1 MGWSSLAADGEVLA
15 AKKLLEYG
23 FQRLQGAQLLPLV
36 LHGTVAH
43 PEHYVFAHGPYP
55 ILWFYTALYYV
66 FGFAGVCVV
75 LYLLKYA
82 ALVLCFLVLDRCFS
96 RSSAFWAS
104 VLYALAPLSI
114 LFEGD
119 SNAPILSAIF
129 WPIGVALI
137 VFRFHRKERPGLGDV
152 LLAGATTFLAGQTC
166 YFAFT
171 IVPSLA
177 VINSRVTSLRPRAI
191 RAVAT
196 DPVSLAFL
204 AGGVLSLLVWL
215 GQVALY
221 EGGLSPLIHYS
232 LTKAGASVTAVQR
245 LYVMGLVPLRI
256 GFFVGLALTFA
267 SLLGCLYLAKG
278 TGLDGKKPVLGAVL
292 YFLGFG
298 AMVVAAPSAFVQEN
312 MYYAYLI
319 FPGAVMAAMLFD
331 KVGHRLRNLVLML
344 GALSLVLA
352 LVYTSVPLAGS
363 PMSRYMGQVFAAH
376 SKKTDFIFT
385 NLKPFS
391 PPYKASDIG
400 GGDSTRA
407 FADRFITFGVSEP
420 GQLCVAKDLVDE
432 STGFQYWRMR
442 SLPIGPSLEAELAS
456 RGKLVKT
463 VAVTFP
469 DRRETLL
476 EKLRSFVWFSVMK
489 KGKRLD
495 QSRGDVSSDFIDIYQ
510 IELSA
515 ENLRPGRAK

>member
-1 MGWSSLAADGEVLA
+1 
-15 AKKLLEYG
+15 
-23 FQRLQGAQLLPLV
+23 
-36 LHGTVAH
+36 
-43 PEHYVFAHGPYP
+43 
-55 ILWFYTALYYV
+55 
-66 FGFAGVCVV
+66 
-75 LYLLKYA
+75 
-82 ALVLCFLVLDRCFS
+82 
-96 RSSAFWAS
+96 
-104 VLYALAPLSI
+104 
-114 LFEGD
+114 
-119 SNAPILSAIF
+119 
-129 WPIGVALI
+129 
-137 VFRFHRKERPGLGDV
+137 
-152 LLAGATTFLAGQTC
+152 
-166 YFAFT
+166 
-171 IVPSLA
+171 
-177 VINSRVTSLRPRAI
+177 
-191 RAVAT
+191 
-196 DPVSLAFL
+196 
-204 AGGVLSLLVWL
+204 
-215 GQVALY
+215 
-221 EGGLSPLIHYS
+221 
-232 LTKAGASVTAVQR
+232 
-245 LYVMGLVPLRI
+245 
-256 GFFVGLALTFA
+256 
-267 SLLGCLYLAKG
+267 
-278 TGLDGKKPVLGAVL
+278 
-292 YFLGFG
+292 
-298 AMVVAAPSAFVQEN
+298 
-312 MYYAYLI
+312 
-319 FPGAVMAAMLFD
+319 MAAMLFD

-476 EKLRSFVWFSVMK
+476 EELRSFVWFSVMK